1 MNYEKDVKE
10 IRKDYIKSRFPKAYQ
25 KMVEDNTLT
34 QYLEKNESEYYECL
48 EKVYDKL
55 CSQSLKNKRESILF
69 TNAERLA
76 KEVELKILARDKAAE
91 EVLFRP
97 SI

>member
-10 IRKDYIKSRFPKAYQ
+10 IREEYIKTHFSDAYQ

-34 QYLEKNESEYYECL
+34 EYLENSESEYYECV

-55 CSQSLKNKRESILF
+55 FSEYLKNKKESVLCK
-69 TNAERLA
+69 NAERLA

-91 EVLFRP
+91 KVLFR
-97 SI
+97 STL